1 MHGQYAGAWQDLADR
16 AGLENAQQFYD
27 HITQTPDQHPKVG
40 TSGMLRG
47 NHNKGKNGWSRRVHY
62 EITGAGRIDYEYHAT
77 YKTSADG
84 DEHAVVRILV
94 INLSSHCIHQRTS
107 GGPARRGRVPGPAL
121 SLQKSVLM
129 KSNGPRSTLWVR
141 TYSWMSSKNPAVVA
155 DPASTMMAWT
165 RPLPAA
171 GASQAAA

>member
-1 MHGQYAGAWQDLADR
+1 MTNPKPSAYRPFVSARAPKGRPVAAPAWRLLVHRQYAGAWQDLADR

-77 YKTSADG
+77 YKTSVDG

-94 INLSSHCIHQRTS
+94 INLSSH
-107 GGPARRGRVPGPAL
+107 
-121 SLQKSVLM
+121 
-129 KSNGPRSTLWVR
+129 
-141 TYSWMSSKNPAVVA
+141 
-155 DPASTMMAWT
+155 
-165 RPLPAA
+165 
-171 GASQAAA
+171 